1 MKRVVPLASTRR
13 CVPPREGTRLLIVTG
28 AAAAD
33 AKELPPLVGLLIE
46 SASEILVIMP
56 VLPGRLQ
63 WLASDTDRVR
73 HEADERLQAVLA
85 QVDAM
90 APRAGASGHV
100 GDETPLSAFA
110 DAVRRF
116 RPNHI
121 LIALRA
127 TDHSGWQE
135 RQLTERVREA
145 FHIPLTIFEIDRGG
159 HVPAPGSH
167 VAR

>member
-1 MKRVVPLASTRR
+1 MSSTAER
-13 CVPPREGTRLLIVTG
+13 RLLIVTG

-33 AKELPPLVGLLIE
+33 IDELPPLVGSLIE
-46 SASEILVIMP
+46 SASEILVIAP

-73 HEADERLQAVLA
+73 QEADDRLQTV
-85 QVDAM
+85 M
-90 APRAGASGHV
+90 GHV
-100 GDETPLSAFA
+100 EALAPAADATGRIGDETPLSAFA

-127 TDHSGWQE
+127 ADHSAWQE
-135 RQLTERVREA
+135 RGLIDRVREG
-145 FHIPLTIFEIDRGG
+145 FHIPVTIFELDRAGR
-159 HVPAPGSH
+159 VPVPGS
-167 VAR
+167 RIED